1 MSGRLYI
8 VGTPIGN
15 LGDMSFRAVKTLE
28 GVDFIAAEDTRVT
41 LKLLNYFKIKKP
53 KGKDTQYPYRWNYV
67 EDKAYPCNETRVL
80 MLKHLDKA
88 GIAKDVLTPET
99 EMRLW
104 HILYSVEDK
113 QELQHALTTFAGK
126 HGLGEEFVDAFAK
139 FPPFKKDYASYS
151 EKAIKKLLAL
161 MRIGRR
167 WSESDIDKNTRE
179 RIEKLINGEYD
190 ESISDK
196 VREITQGMTRVED
209 FSGLPRWK
217 ACYVVYNRHSEAK
230 EVVKWR
236 TPDDIDAIAVTYGA
250 GLLGA
255 LLVGVNFAKG
265 LAYAWGKPLYAVSH
279 IRGHIAANY
288 IDSDLEPPYICL
300 LASGGHTAVLE
311 VRDYLDLR
319 SLGQS
324 RDDAAGEAFDKVA
337 RVLGLPYP
345 GGPEIQK
352 LAREGRPCI
361 TMPRPVFKQ
370 DDKIWFSYSGLK
382 TFVVNLVHNYEQRGE
397 EIPRADIAA
406 SFQSAAVEQL
416 AEGAEAALCRTGL
429 NTAMRL

>member
-1 MSGRLYI
+1 MAIESSCDETAAAVVENGRRVLS
-8 VGTPIGN
+8 N
-15 LGDMSFRAVKTLE
+15 AVASQIEIHRRFGGVVPEIASRNHTLAIE
-28 GVDFIAAEDTRVT
+28 GVVKRALE
-41 LKLLNYFKIKKP
+41 
-53 KGKDTQYPYRWNYV
+53 
-67 EDKAYPCNETRVL
+67 E
-80 MLKHLDKA
+80 A
-88 GIAKDVLTPET
+88 G
-99 EMRLW
+99 
-104 HILYSVEDK
+104 
-113 QELQHALTTFAGK
+113 
-126 HGLGEEFVDAFAK
+126 
-139 FPPFKKDYASYS
+139 
-151 EKAIKKLLAL
+151 
-161 MRIGRR
+161 
-167 WSESDIDKNTRE
+167 
-179 RIEKLINGEYD
+179 
-190 ESISDK
+190 
-196 VREITQGMTRVED
+196 
-209 FSGLPRWK
+209 
-217 ACYVVYNRHSEAK
+217 C
-230 EVVKWR
+230 

-382 TFVVNLVHNYEQRGE
+382 TFVVNLVHNYEQRGG

-406 SFQSAAVEQL
+406 SFQSVAVEQL
-416 AEGAEAALCRTGL
+416 VEGAEAALCRTGL
-429 NTAMRL
+429 NTVAIAGGVSANVCLREQVSEKGGRNGWKVCYPSLRYCTDNAAMIGAAAYFEIAGGAKPASLSLDAAATVPLS